1 MGVALGIGPEP
12 SVAENG
18 ARLAAERSRL
28 VGLCYRL
35 TGNLD
40 AAEDLAQE
48 TLLEAFRNAHKLH
61 DPSGYSRW
69 LSAIARNVCRRWNQ
83 DRGRETSVRATPDE
97 SWDVSDAE
105 DGYDLDVELDRREL
119 VDLLDR
125 ALAMLPPESRDVLVE
140 RYVRESPHAE
150 AAARL
155 GLTEATVA
163 KRLERGRLRLKR
175 ELSTT
180 FIHHAVAH
188 GLERSLFD
196 DWRETDI
203 WCPVCGR
210 RRLLGMV
217 VPGGRLWLIC
227 KPCIGPHHNLP
238 VSHYGEF
245 ETYSGV
251 KGYAATH
258 ARGAIEHH
266 RTFGGG
272 IDGLAFTCA
281 RCRRKQ
287 PYRVGLDRSG
297 DAHYISKHCEHCGP
311 QGWQCVTAWHLLA
324 TPEGQEFW
332 RQHPRVRTVPDRVVE
347 ADGLPAIV
355 AGFESVSGSGRIEG
369 VFLRDTFRPVG
380 IHVTPGG

>member
-1 MGVALGIGPEP
+1 MSQVLGDEAMLTG
-12 SVAENG
+12 
-18 ARLAAERSRL
+18 ERTRL
-28 VGLCYRL
+28 VRLCYRL
-35 TGNLD
+35 TGDPD

-83 DRGRETSVRATPDE
+83 HRGRDTSRLATPGED
-97 SWDVSDAE
+97 WDVSDAE
-105 DGYDLDVELDRREL
+105 DDYDLDVELDRREL

-125 ALAMLPPESRDVLVE
+125 AMAMLPPESRDALVE

-155 GLTEATVA
+155 GLTEAAVA

-180 FIHHAVAH
+180 FIHQAVAH
-188 GLERSLFD
+188 GLAGSLFD

-227 KPCIGPHHNLP
+227 KPCVGPHYTLP

-245 ETYSGV
+245 ETYRDV
-251 KGYAATH
+251 KGYSATH
-258 ARGAIEHH
+258 FRGAEEHQ
-266 RTFGGG
+266 RIFGGG
-272 IDGLAFTCA
+272 IDGLTFS
-281 RCRRKQ
+281 CRHCGRAN
-287 PYRVGLDRSG
+287 PYRVGQDRSG
-297 DAHYISKHCEHCGP
+297 DAYYIYKHCEHCGP
-311 QGWQCVTAWHLLA
+311 QGWQCVTGWHLLA
-324 TPEGQEFW
+324 TPEGREFW
-332 RQHPRVRTVPDRVVE
+332 REHGRIRAVPDRAVE
-347 ADGLPAIV
+347 AGGLPAIV
-355 AGFESVSGSGRIEG
+355 AGYESVTGSGRIEG
-369 VFLRDTFRPVG
+369 VFLRDTFRPIG
-380 IHVTPGG
+380 IRVTPGG